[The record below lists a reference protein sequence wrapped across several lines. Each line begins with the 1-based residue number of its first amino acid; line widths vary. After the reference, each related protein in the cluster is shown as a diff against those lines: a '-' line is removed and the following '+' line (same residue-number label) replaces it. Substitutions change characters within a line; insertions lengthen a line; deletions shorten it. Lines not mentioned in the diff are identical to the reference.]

1 MGRRRGRRIFGGGGS
16 RPLQNPA
23 RGLEYDLPATYNKTY
38 ADIVAAT
45 AAQFGA
51 LPTLGW
57 RAGDG
62 NVPSHWLGAVNAAVR
77 LNNGGAITA
86 MLSPYQD
93 VAGVDIP
100 SEHHLAGYRGTLAA
114 GVLDPAAG
122 DDFYVAMLLK
132 YPDREVGGAQA
143 LLGNTIGAGRGFMV
157 YVDAAGITFFMCIG
171 AAAAT
176 VGVTGILSSW
186 VLLQAIYDANG
197 NIRLCLGGTEAAG
210 AAPAGDVFPSLLPF
224 QIFSSVFP
232 IQNAEVAWAIYQHG
246 AGLADLA
253 TLAFRTSLVQLTSG
267 LCPRIGTPGTFTR
280 ASAAS
285 GIDDNGR
292 HFIVQTWRPRAGDP
306 EGGRLA
312 PSRVNKCYRNI
323 NPANTTACGVSGG
336 VLSVVND
343 AAQLIT
349 DGCDCW
355 GPNVYQMVPGVA
367 DRVVICGGQTANLNP
382 HSLQLLLRGAAGG
395 ETVTLCLRDASS
407 GALQVVQVLTCTTA
421 WQLFRAPNITPTDID
436 QQWCIYVEAG
446 DTLLFIGH
454 QLEEGDTC
462 SSLIPGFAYAA
473 GATRAAEVLTTT
485 WTPRDAEGGYSLGVR
500 PEGWS
505 AAGAAATNLV
515 MTRSGGASNMLRQL
529 AGEGGRWRIEDGTNI
544 AQEAAATAAAGVR
557 QEISAGWGPRL
568 LLDVD
573 AAQAAAPYDGA
584 LAAAGTVVLQAS
596 GQEVAIDTLRGWRR
610 SPK

>member
-1 MGRRRGRRIFGGGGS
+1 MVWHETWDGTELELLFELAVAGGAPTSVETVILVSRDDGVTSSYHMSLDWVSAGVASLRTTILSTPVAAPGLGLVAPALQRAGHPDRPGVHVLCAEQADGRGRCEHLARDRDGVGGLMGRRRGRRIFGGGGA

-23 RGLEYDLPATYNKTY
+23 CALDYDLPATYNKTY

-51 LPTLGW
+51 LPALGW

-143 LLGNTIGAGRGFMV
+143 LLGNTIGAGRGFAI
-157 YVDAAGITFFMCIG
+157 YSDAAGLTSFLCIG

-176 VGVTGILSSW
+176 VQVPGIFSAW

-197 NIRLCLGGTEAAG
+197 NIRLCLGGTESIV
-210 AAPAGDVFPSLLPF
+210 AAPAGDVFPSLLPM

-232 IQNAEVAWAIYQHG
+232 TQNAEVAWAIYQHG
-246 AGLADLA
+246 AGLADLS

-267 LCPRIGTPGTFTR
+267 LCPRIGTPGAFTR
-280 ASAAS
+280 ASAAA

-292 HFIVQTWRPRAGDP
+292 HFIVQTGRPRAGDP
-306 EGGRLA
+306 AGGRLA

-336 VLSVVND
+336 VLSVVAD
-343 AAQLIT
+343 AARLIA

-355 GPNVYQMVPGVA
+355 GPNVYQMVPGAA
-367 DRVVICGGQTANLNP
+367 DRVVICGAATANTNA
-382 HSLQLLLRGAAGG
+382 HSLQVLIRGAAGG
-395 ETVTLCLRDASS
+395 ETVTPACEIHPTGL
-407 GALQVVQVLTCTTA
+407 ALP
-421 WQLFRAPNITPTDID
+421 AP
-436 QQWCIYVEAG
+436 
-446 DTLLFIGH
+446 
-454 QLEEGDTC
+454 
-462 SSLIPGFAYAA
+462 
-473 GATRAAEVLTTT
+473 
-485 WTPRDAEGGYSLGVR
+485 
-500 PEGWS
+500 
-505 AAGAAATNLV
+505 
-515 MTRSGGASNMLRQL
+515 
-529 AGEGGRWRIEDGTNI
+529 
-544 AQEAAATAAAGVR
+544 
-557 QEISAGWGPRL
+557 
-568 LLDVD
+568 
-573 AAQAAAPYDGA
+573 
-584 LAAAGTVVLQAS
+584 
-596 GQEVAIDTLRGWRR
+596 
-610 SPK
+610 